1 MLCHPTKIKLLPK
14 FKKFRKL
21 ENKIQKLMYQRL
33 QTESKEKNKALNVQI
48 KKLKQQQLLDNFKNK
63 RIFIIP
69 PACNSSCLYW
79 NECQKEVQKTQIK
92 SN

>member
-1 MLCHPTKIKLLPK
+1 MLCHPQKIKSLLM
-14 FKKFRKL
+14 FEKFREI

-33 QTESKEKNKALNVQI
+33 QTENKEKNKALNVQI
-48 KKLKQQQLLDNFKNK
+48 KKLKQQQLSDNFKNK
-63 RIFIIP
+63 RIFITP